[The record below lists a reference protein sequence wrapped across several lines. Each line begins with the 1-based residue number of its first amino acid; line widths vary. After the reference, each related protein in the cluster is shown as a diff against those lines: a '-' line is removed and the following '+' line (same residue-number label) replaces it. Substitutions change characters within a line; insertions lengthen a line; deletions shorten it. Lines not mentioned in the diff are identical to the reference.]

1 MKGHTRLSMP
11 FLVRLPT
18 FIYRIIFFIYRV
30 FSLIHRDF
38 SFKYLVFLFR
48 NSVISE
54 YSESSEY
61 PIILIPLFVDF
72 QSGEPSWFTF
82 LKNHA
87 LQIVVNKRITKSV
100 NVKVIF
106 KIQCIGRYVD

>member
-1 MKGHTRLSMP
+1 M
-11 FLVRLPT
+11 
-18 FIYRIIFFIYRV
+18 
-30 FSLIHRDF
+30 
-38 SFKYLVFLFR
+38 FR

-72 QSGEPSWFTF
+72 LSGEPSWFTF
-82 LKNHA
+82 LKKHT
-87 LQIVVNKRITKSV
+87 LEIVVNKRITKSV

-106 KIQCIGRYVD
+106 LIQCMGRYVD